1 MFQARRFID
10 GRVVRQVLWLLLA
23 GALLTS
29 AASHAQSSTPTI
41 GGTPP
46 ASVAAGQLYVFTPTV
61 TVPDGQSYT
70 LSISNLPAWAS
81 FDAMTGR
88 LSGTPSSSDIGLYS
102 SIRIQMRSGQYFLSV
117 PLFSIEVLP
126 ANRPPSIG
134 GTPAASVT
142 VGRSYSFTPTA
153 SDADGDALS
162 FSISGKPAWASF
174 SASTGRLSGSPGSS
188 RVGSYPNIVITASDG
203 KASASLGPFSI
214 VVRAANTAPTI
225 AGTPAAAA
233 QAGTAYAFTPDASD
247 VDGQALTF
255 FIAGRPA
262 WASFD
267 SATGTLA
274 GTPTAADI
282 GVHSNIVISVSDGLL
297 SASLPP
303 FSITVDGNR
312 PPTISGTPPATATVG
327 KSFSFRPTASDPEGA
342 TLRFSIVNKPA
353 WASFASSSGRLY
365 GTPGSTRV
373 GTYSNIRISVSDGVS
388 TVSLPAFSIT
398 VSAADTPVTGS
409 ATVSWTP
416 PATFVDGTP
425 IANLAGFVVAYG
437 PSPGDLSNEVEIPSP
452 SITSAVIEALT
463 PGTWYFA
470 VKAYTTASI
479 ESDLSTV
486 AYKIVN

>member
-1 MFQARRFID
+1 LLHALQAVD
-10 GRVVRQVLWLLLA
+10 GRIIRWVLWLSLV

-29 AASHAQSSTPTI
+29 AVSHAQTFTPSL

-46 ASVAAGQLYVFTPTV
+46 PSVAAGQLYVFTPTV
-61 TVPDGQSYT
+61 TVPDGQSYS
-70 LSISNLPAWAS
+70 LSISGMPAWAT
-81 FDAMTGR
+81 FDATTGR
-88 LSGTPSSSDIGLYS
+88 LAGTPSTSDIGLYTG
-102 SIRIQMRSGQYFLSV
+102 IRIVLKSGQVFVSL
-117 PLFSIEVLP
+117 PQFSIEVLS
-126 ANRPPSIG
+126 ANRPPTIG

-153 SDADGDALS
+153 SDADGDALT
-162 FSISGKPAWASF
+162 FSITGKPAWASF
-174 SASTGRLSGSPGSS
+174 SSSTGRLSGSPGSS

-214 VVRAANTAPTI
+214 EVRAANTAPTI
-225 AGTPAAAA
+225 AGTPAEAA
-233 QAGTAYAFTPDASD
+233 QAGMAYAFTPVASD
-247 VDGQALTF
+247 IDGQALTF
-255 FIAGRPA
+255 SIAGRPA

-267 SATGTLA
+267 STTGMLA
-274 GTPTAADI
+274 GTPTTSHI

-312 PPTISGTPPATATVG
+312 PPAISGTPSATATVG
-327 KSFSFRPTASDPEGA
+327 KSYSFRPTVVDPEGDA
-342 TLRFSIVNKPA
+342 LRFSIVNKPA
-353 WASFASSSGRLY
+353 WASFASSSGRIY

-373 GTYSNIRISVSDGVS
+373 GTYSGIRISVSDGTT
-388 TVSLPAFSIT
+388 TVALPEFSIT
-398 VSAADTPVTGS
+398 VAPAVPTGS
-409 ATVSWTP
+409 ATVSWSP
-416 PATFVDGTP
+416 PSTFEDGTP

>member
-1 MFQARRFID
+1 MLHARQAVD
-10 GRVVRQVLWLLLA
+10 GRIIRWVLWLSLV

-29 AASHAQSSTPTI
+29 AVSHAQSVTPSL

-46 ASVAAGQLYVFTPTV
+46 PSVAAGQLYVFTPTV
-61 TVPDGQSYT
+61 TVPDGQSYS
-70 LSISNLPAWAS
+70 LSISGMPAWAT
-81 FDAMTGR
+81 FDTTTGR
-88 LSGTPSSSDIGLYS
+88 LAGTPSTSHIGLYTG
-102 SIRIQMRSGQYFLSV
+102 IRILLRSGQTFISL
-117 PLFSIEVLP
+117 PQFSIEVLP
-126 ANRPPSIG
+126 ANRPPTIG

-153 SDADGDALS
+153 SDADGDALT

-174 SASTGRLSGSPGSS
+174 SSSTGRLSGSPSSS
-188 RVGSYPNIVITASDG
+188 RVGSYPNIVITVSDG
-203 KASASLGPFSI
+203 KASAPLGPFSI
-214 VVRAANTAPTI
+214 EVRAANTAPTI
-225 AGTPAAAA
+225 AGTPADAA
-233 QAGTAYAFTPDASD
+233 QAGTPYAFTPVASD

-255 FIAGRPA
+255 SISGRPA

-274 GTPTAADI
+274 GTPTTAHI
-282 GVHSNIVISVSDGLL
+282 GVHSNIVL

-303 FSITVDGNR
+303 FSITVNGNR
-312 PPTISGTPPATATVG
+312 PPMIGGTPPATATVG
-327 KSFSFRPTASDPEGA
+327 KSYSFRPTASDPEGA

-353 WASFASSSGRLY
+353 WASFASSSGRIY

-373 GTYSNIRISVSDGVS
+373 GTYSGIRISVSDGTT
-388 TVSLPAFSIT
+388 TVALPEFSIT
-398 VSAADTPVTGS
+398 VAPAVPTGS
-409 ATVSWTP
+409 ATVSWSP
-416 PATFVDGTP
+416 PSTFEDGTP

-452 SITSAVIEALT
+452 SITSAVIEALA